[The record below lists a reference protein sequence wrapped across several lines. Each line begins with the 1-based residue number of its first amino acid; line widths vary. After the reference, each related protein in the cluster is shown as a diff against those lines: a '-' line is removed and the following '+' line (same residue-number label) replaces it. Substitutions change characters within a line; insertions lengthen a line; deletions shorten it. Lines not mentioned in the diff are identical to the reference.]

1 MRRVFLY
8 YFCPCQCFVYTRAD
22 NCMLYHVPWIM
33 RRHELN
39 RSLRY
44 FFISGS
50 TRSKKSL
57 ETGKYSISEGSASM
71 EYFAD
76 ASSISYITFFCHSQC
91 YFYTACGPTNVGIMF
106 QFSFVFWTFITLFH
120 KAETP
125 LGENFFKQ
133 KKTTEAVKLTR

>member
-22 NCMLYHVPWIM
+22 NCMPYHVPLIM

-39 RSLRY
+39 RSQRY
-44 FFISGS
+44 FLISGS

-57 ETGKYSISEGSASM
+57 ETGKYSISEGSPSM

-76 ASSISYITFFCHSQC
+76 ASSISYIAFFLSQSMLFLHC
-91 YFYTACGPTNVGIMF
+91 TRADKRWHNV
-106 QFSFVFWTFITLFH
+106 SV
-120 KAETP
+120 
-125 LGENFFKQ
+125 
-133 KKTTEAVKLTR
+133 

>member
-22 NCMLYHVPWIM
+22 NCMLYHVPLIM
-33 RRHELN
+33 RRHKLN

-57 ETGKYSISEGSASM
+57 ETGKYSISEGSAGM
-71 EYFAD
+71 EYFAN
-76 ASSISYITFFCHSQC
+76 ALSISYITFFLSQS
-91 YFYTACGPTNVGIMF
+91 M
-106 QFSFVFWTFITLFH
+106 LFLH
-120 KAETP
+120 C
-125 LGENFFKQ
+125 
-133 KKTTEAVKLTR
+133 TRADKRRHHVSV